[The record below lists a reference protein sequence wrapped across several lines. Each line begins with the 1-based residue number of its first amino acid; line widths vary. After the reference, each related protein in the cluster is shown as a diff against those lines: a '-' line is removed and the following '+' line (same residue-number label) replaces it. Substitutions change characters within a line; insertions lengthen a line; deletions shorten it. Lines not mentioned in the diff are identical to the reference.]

1 MLQSIQLQGVPVDDM
16 PCVDI
21 FEYGD
26 VMKQQIYSS
35 HDDTSLNEWDDEEGT
50 YKIGQLLC
58 QDFTLVC
65 RFGGEFA
72 GDDQDPSKVLFRYVN
87 SPKFLSEGNF
97 DLGMVNVDM
106 MRRYADSFDEE
117 DFLLTLVFESV
128 DEDDGGSRSSRKK
141 KMLFGASKFDGRV
154 LEGIDLILEGWRV
167 LSDAHLSR
175 YPAET
180 ENDLNMDSTFT
191 LNVLDTEIDF
201 RPIALQLTNGDVGLA
216 RAELLNGM
224 FGFLFNR
231 GLQAPNLDETEHSRS
246 DQKSYLSSEMSI
258 VSNSATSQTDQS
270 TSYQNDGDL
279 HTDESS
285 NLVADDIKTE
295 STNEMEGKGNVA
307 DDVDA
312 VDVHPDGTKIEQVP
326 QTDKDSALKE
336 DDKDVDLL
344 CVMPCCGNVGVA
356 VVGKGATKSSAVSKS
371 DDTSIADSISLP
383 GEQVADDTENDQ
395 QSVTLPD
402 GSAEKEST
410 IEYSTQ
416 CLADALTESIDSK
429 TDEQLVASLEKDV
442 QTVTIA
448 EDYRKYCK
456 MMKMVSL
463 LFVSISL

>member
-1 MLQSIQLQGVPVDDM
+1 
-16 PCVDI
+16 
-21 FEYGD
+21 
-26 VMKQQIYSS
+26 
-35 HDDTSLNEWDDEEGT
+35 
-50 YKIGQLLC
+50 
-58 QDFTLVC
+58 
-65 RFGGEFA
+65 
-72 GDDQDPSKVLFRYVN
+72 
-87 SPKFLSEGNF
+87 
-97 DLGMVNVDM
+97 
-106 MRRYADSFDEE
+106 
-117 DFLLTLVFESV
+117 
-128 DEDDGGSRSSRKK
+128 
-141 KMLFGASKFDGRV
+141 
-154 LEGIDLILEGWRV
+154 
-167 LSDAHLSR
+167 
-175 YPAET
+175 
-180 ENDLNMDSTFT
+180 
-191 LNVLDTEIDF
+191 
-201 RPIALQLTNGDVGLA
+201 
-216 RAELLNGM
+216 
-224 FGFLFNR
+224 
-231 GLQAPNLDETEHSRS
+231 
-246 DQKSYLSSEMSI
+246 MSI

-307 DDVDA
+307 DDVD
-312 VDVHPDGTKIEQVP
+312 VHSDGTKIEQVP

-383 GEQVADDTENDQ
+383 GEQVADDTGNDQ

-402 GSAEKEST
+402 GSVKEDST

-429 TDEQLVASLEKDV
+429 TDEQLVASLEKDD

-448 EDYRKYCK
+448 EDYLKYCK